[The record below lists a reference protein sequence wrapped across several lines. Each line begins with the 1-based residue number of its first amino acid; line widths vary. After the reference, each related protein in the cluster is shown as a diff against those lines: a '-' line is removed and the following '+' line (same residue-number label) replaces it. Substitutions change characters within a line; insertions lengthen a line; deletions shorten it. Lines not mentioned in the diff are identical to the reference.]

1 MRNRRTA
8 LLAVDMR
15 IPVLFDA
22 REEPE
27 HLRFG
32 GEWTR
37 HLRDHVGSLGNCRRR
52 CPAFPPSL
60 PHSYLATIRDRFR
73 FTSCAVCDVS
83 ACCRQRVASCSSDD
97 ARSCA
102 IVCQASD
109 PAVNGPILNRSL
121 LVALAV
127 DWSWRSEWGMR
138 GCCLRRRRRFC
149 GSGPLD
155 AGRVADLRPYLD
167 LVPDRA
173 WRGRWYS
180 LTAVLLVCAWAAVS
194 RARSLDEL
202 AEWTERAP
210 DVLLAAVGI
219 RRHLLRWRR
228 APSRTTIGRVLKAVD
243 GDALDRPGSGRPS
256 RRPP

>member
-1 MRNRRTA
+1 MHSRAGTSLVIIGVSKLN
-8 LLAVDMR
+8 
-15 IPVLFDA
+15 
-22 REEPE
+22 
-27 HLRFG
+27 
-32 GEWTR
+32 
-37 HLRDHVGSLGNCRRR
+37 DHEVACACRRIFS
-52 CPAFPPSL
+52 CPGG
-60 PHSYLATIRDRFR
+60 
-73 FTSCAVCDVS
+73 AVEV
-83 ACCRQRVASCSSDD
+83 
-97 ARSCA
+97 
-102 IVCQASD
+102 
-109 PAVNGPILNRSL
+109 
-121 LVALAV
+121 
-127 DWSWRSEWGMR
+127 
-138 GCCLRRRRRFC
+138 
-149 GSGPLD
+149 GPLD